1 MKIVQLITRPQRRGA
16 EIFAVQLAERLRI
29 LGHEVVL
36 ISLFQGP
43 GGLEFS
49 GKWIKLDLVPTGK
62 LDWKGFR
69 QLAKI
74 LDQISPDLVQCNASD
89 TLRYGALAK
98 WFSRSPFKLI
108 YRNANQMSHF
118 LDSTLKKWWNA
129 LLIRQVDGVA
139 SVSELSKVDFLK
151 TFPFKRK
158 IEVLPVGIDLEELDS
173 KSSQPLPIEIS
184 KPYFINLGG
193 WVKEKNQQDLLQIF
207 GKLRQSIKHSPCLL
221 LVGKGPEKSAL
232 QELTQT
238 LKIGDSVHFVPSQS
252 NPFSIL
258 KHAKALVLTPNA
270 EGLPAVILEA
280 MYLGIPVIAYDVGGI
295 SELIQ
300 TGKTGW
306 LVPKGDQKGFH
317 DALLECLDMP
327 DNELRKIT
335 NSAKF
340 LMETR
345 YELSGIAMAFENF
358 YKKLIKD
365 QSF

>member
-1 MKIVQLITRPQRRGA
+1 MKIVQVITRPQRRGA
-16 EIFAVQLAERLRI
+16 EIFAVQLAERLLI

-43 GGLEFS
+43 GGLDFS

-89 TLRYGALAK
+89 TLRYGALVK

-129 LLIRQVDGVA
+129 LLIRQVDGIA
-139 SVSELSKVDFLK
+139 SVSELSKADFLK
-151 TFPFKRK
+151 TFPFNHR
-158 IEVLPVGIDLEELDS
+158 IEVLPIGIDLEELEK
-173 KSSQPLPIEIS
+173 KSNLPLPIETQR
-184 KPYFINLGG
+184 PFLLNLGG
-193 WVKEKNQQDLLQIF
+193 WVKEKNQQDLLRIF
-207 GKLRQSIKHSPCLL
+207 KRLRQTLEHCPSLL
-221 LVGKGPEKSAL
+221 LVGEGPEKAVL
-232 QELTQT
+232 QELVQA
-238 LKIGDSVHFVPSQS
+238 LNIPDSVHFVPSQP

-258 KHAKALVLTPNA
+258 KQAKALVLTPNA

-295 SELIQ
+295 SEVIQ

-306 LVPKGDQKGFH
+306 LVPKGDQKGFRY
-317 DALLECLDMP
+317 ALLECLAMP
-327 DNELRKIT
+327 QSEIEKIT
-335 NSAKF
+335 DSAKA
-340 LMETR
+340 LVESK
-345 YELSGIAMAFENF
+345 YDLSEILKSFENF

-365 QSF
+365 